1 METRASTT
9 QEQLEKLTI
18 SRQATLNALVQLD
31 EASILSLSQLTLPEI
46 RLIQK
51 EVARVLPAGNL
62 PAMLLS
68 GLLKLKGRHL
78 TADRVRRDLA
88 TLFKG
93 LELLPQSLYGFFVA
107 GPSAVL
113 YGYQKLLEL
122 AGKDLESAFP
132 QGTWQ
137 FYVEFGLRED
147 TARHTNETLG
157 FHRSLP
163 AAPDPVNTAAAWVC
177 ACQRLTVEY
186 DALLATDWRE
196 RVMLRILGEAL
207 IEADDDPSLKRSL
220 VREWLRQLP
229 YHRPDNG
236 EPYLAHRRARF
247 RAFLE
252 GHLTELSEAM
262 QTEVRE
268 RYAARE
274 RHALPA
280 YQEQMTLLA
289 ALTPET
295 YQERKEPIAPWRA
308 TVAFVW
314 KGRTYSIPVYAR
326 DAQGSPLGYPKS
338 DGSSPVEPFPLYT
351 DTSGGLCDAHG
362 RTMTVRRDGTIW
374 DVAGEHLGQLRPLAP
389 TRVRRIVRAILDA
402 APPDPVPTLDIRLA
416 ESPRARQPQLRAQ
429 LPEIAQHALSLL
441 RRAPIVINWDLHAH
455 NAPLAILR
463 RGHRGIGDHA
473 LTLIRT
479 DESMVFDQSHIF
491 FDGMWGMAVSEI
503 LTDSAI
509 HWYRTLADL
518 TPGPSP
524 SESAPQTGEA
534 PVPLALQI
542 TPEIEALTRPAHRR
556 REAVAESDSVNLAA
570 MQRLRRWL
578 RARGASLTVN
588 DLLLLYRSFHA
599 ARYRLSPSA
608 DEAVKTFRRDHGDTP
623 EGRAAMETL
632 ERTLAHDRRTNPALL
647 IPMDAGHVSPRER
660 LYPTTYRNP
669 LTDLL
674 PCFEQ
679 TWGTYQAYR
688 QKASATT
695 WTTFDQSR
703 RELFAYLK
711 AFGEVLDAVK
721 AVTMRGESFN
731 TATIQLLGHL
741 PASMQHLLDQIP
753 QRIGVLN
760 EIIKGNEVFSNVGR
774 VAETST
780 LHRFISAKDDGETKW
795 LVWGVMT
802 DAEGT
807 LRVSLRDFRP
817 YVGSLIALGEAELA
831 DRLAQD
837 YLDRYVKGLN
847 RFVAELSTMVAVTAP
862 DA

>member
-1 METRASTT
+1 MRTRTPLNR
-9 QEQLEKLTI
+9 EQLESLTH

-46 RLIQK
+46 RAIQQ
-51 EVARVLPAGNL
+51 EVASVLPAGNL
-62 PAMLLS
+62 PALLLS
-68 GLLKLKGRHL
+68 GLLKLKGRRL
-78 TADRVRRDLA
+78 TAERVRRDLT

-93 LELLPQSLYGFFVA
+93 LELLPRSLYGFFVA

-113 YGYQKLLEL
+113 YGYQKLLQL
-122 AGKDLESAFP
+122 AGKDLKSAFP

-147 TARHTNETLG
+147 TARHANETMG

-163 AAPDPVNTAAAWVC
+163 DAPDPADAATAWVC
-177 ACQRLTVEY
+177 ACQQLIIEY

-196 RVMLRILGEAL
+196 RVTLRVLGEVL
-207 IEADDDPSLKRSL
+207 VEATDDPAIRRSL
-220 VREWLRQLP
+220 VRGWLSQLP
-229 YHRPDNG
+229 YHRPEG
-236 EPYLAHRRARF
+236 QTSYLAHRRARF
-247 RAFLE
+247 RTFLE
-252 GHLTELSEAM
+252 TQLADLDEDHRAKIRKRIATCEREALS
-262 QTEVRE
+262 
-268 RYAARE
+268 
-274 RHALPA
+274 A
-280 YQEQMTLLA
+280 YQAQMTILA

-295 YQERKEPIAPWRA
+295 YRERKAPIAPWRA

-314 KGRTYSIPVYAR
+314 EGRTYAIPVYER
-326 DAQGSPLGYPKS
+326 NAQGSPLGYP
-338 DGSSPVEPFPLYT
+338 DPQITPEVTPFPLYT
-351 DTSGGLCDAHG
+351 DADGGLCDAHG
-362 RTMTVRRDGTIW
+362 RAVTVRRDGTLW
-374 DVAGEHLGQLRPLAP
+374 DAGGEPLGRLRPMAP
-389 TRVRRIVRAILDA
+389 ARIKHLVCAIFNA
-402 APPDPVPTLDIRLA
+402 ESNGPVPTLDIRLA
-416 ESPRARQPQLRAQ
+416 ESPRARQSELRAQ
-429 LPEIAQHALSLL
+429 LPEVAQRALTMM
-441 RRAPIVINWDLHAH
+441 RRSPIVINWDMHAH
-455 NAPLAILR
+455 SAPLAILR

-473 LTLIRT
+473 LTVIRT
-479 DESMVFDQSHIF
+479 DASIVFDQSHIF
-491 FDGMWGMAVSEI
+491 FDGVWGMAVAEI

-509 HWYRTLADL
+509 HWYRTLVALPADNPPTSAAQGTGGHP
-518 TPGPSP
+518 TPL
-524 SESAPQTGEA
+524 
-534 PVPLALQI
+534 PLHVA
-542 TPEIEALTRPAHRR
+542 PEIEDLTRPYRNR
-556 REAVAESDSVNLAA
+556 DEAVAESDGVNMEE

-599 ARYRLSPSA
+599 ARYRLSPPTE
-608 DEAVKTFRRDHGDTP
+608 EAVEVFRRDHGNTP
-623 EGRAAMETL
+623 EGKAVLETL
-632 ERTLAHDRRTNPALL
+632 ARTLSHDRTTNPALL

-674 PCFEQ
+674 PLFEQ

-688 QKASATT
+688 QHADSTT
-695 WTTFDQSR
+695 WQDFDRAR

-711 AFGEVLDAVK
+711 AFGEVLDAIK

-731 TATIQLLGHL
+731 TATLQLLGHL
-741 PASMQHLLDQIP
+741 PASMQYLLDQIP

-774 VAETST
+774 VAKTST

-807 LRVSLRDFRP
+807 MHVSLRDFRP
-817 YVGSLIALGEAELA
+817 HVSSLIGMGAAELA
-831 DRLAQD
+831 DLLTQD

-862 DA
+862 EA